1 MSVMTA
7 AAPESMARQK
17 IIAIMIVGVGA
28 GFLSG
33 LFGVGGGILIAPG
46 LVLLAKMD
54 HRRAY
59 GTSLAA
65 VLPIALSSMI
75 AYWTHD
81 HIDWPVMLCL
91 TIGAL
96 GGAVIGTHLLN
107 VVSQSVLAIGFSAI
121 LVLSAVRLFFESD
134 GDGRSA
140 LSLWGIVLLIVIGL
154 LSGILAGLLGVGGGI
169 IMVPAM
175 LVLFSIPSVVAKGT
189 SLAVIVPTALM
200 GTIRNRSNKNV
211 DITAAVIIGLSGIV
225 AAVAGAWF
233 STRLS
238 DTTSNVLFACLML
251 AVASKLLWQEKG
263 RLSTRTEE

>member
-1 MSVMTA
+1 MSAMTVA
-7 AAPESMARQK
+7 PPESMARQK
-17 IIAIMIVGVGA
+17 VLVITLVGLAA

-46 LVLLAKMD
+46 LVFLAKMD

-75 AYWTHD
+75 TYWTHD
-81 HIDWPVMLCL
+81 HIDWPVMVCI

-96 GGAVIGTHLLN
+96 VGAVIGTHFLN
-107 VVSQSVLAIGFSAI
+107 IVSQSALAIGFSAI
-121 LVLSAVRLFFESD
+121 LVLSAVRLFFEGQ
-134 GDGRSA
+134 GDGRA
-140 LSLWGIVLLIVIGL
+140 TLSFWGIVLLVVIGL
-154 LSGILAGLLGVGGGI
+154 VSGILAGLLGVGGGI

-175 LVLFSIPSVVAKGT
+175 LVFFSIPSVVAKGT

-211 DITAAVIIGLSGIV
+211 DIPAAVIIGLSGIV

-233 STRLS
+233 STQLS

-251 AVASKLLWQEKG
+251 AVASKLLWQERG
-263 RLSTRTEE
+263 RLSTRK

>member
-1 MSVMTA
+1 MFVMPE
-7 AAPESMARQK
+7 APSLSMARQK
-17 IIAIMIVGVGA
+17 ILVITVVGVAA

-33 LFGVGGGILIAPG
+33 VFGVGGGILIAPG
-46 LVLLAKMD
+46 LVFLAKMD

-75 AYWTHD
+75 TYWAQG
-81 HIDWPVMLCL
+81 HIDWPVMVCL
-91 TIGAL
+91 TTGAIVGAL
-96 GGAVIGTHLLN
+96 IGTYFLN
-107 VVSQSVLAIGFSAI
+107 VVSQSALAFGFSAI
-121 LVLSAVRLFFESD
+121 LVLSAVRLFFEGE
-134 GDGRSA
+134 GDSRSP
-140 LSLWGIVLLIVIGL
+140 LTFWGIVLLVVIGL
-154 LSGILAGLLGVGGGI
+154 ISGILAGLLGVGGGI

-175 LVLFSIPSVVAKGT
+175 LVFFSIPSIVAKGT

-211 DITAAVIIGLSGIV
+211 DIPAAVIIGLSGIA

-251 AVASKLLWQEKG
+251 AVASKLLWQERG
-263 RLSTRTEE
+263 RFSTRTK

>member
-1 MSVMTA
+1 MSGATQGVSMT
-7 AAPESMARQK
+7 RQH
-17 IIAIMIVGVGA
+17 IVTVTLVGLAA

-46 LVLLAKMD
+46 LVFLAKMD
-54 HRRAY
+54 HRRAH

-75 AYWTHD
+75 TYWTHD
-81 HIDWPVMLCL
+81 HIDWPVTLCL

-96 GGAVIGTHLLN
+96 VGAVIGTHFLN
-107 VVSQSVLAIGFSAI
+107 VVSQSALALGFAGLLVASAI
-121 LVLSAVRLFFESD
+121 RLFFE
-134 GDGRSA
+134 GEGAGRSP
-140 LSLWGIVLLIVIGL
+140 LDLVGIVVLILIGL
-154 LSGILAGLLGVGGGI
+154 ASGILAGLLGVGGGI

-175 LVLFSIPSVVAKGT
+175 LLFFAVPSVVAKGT

-200 GTIRNRSNKNV
+200 GTWRNRKNSNV
-211 DITAAVIIGLSGIV
+211 DIPAAAIIGLSGIV
-225 AAVAGAWF
+225 AAIGGAWF

-263 RLSTRTEE
+263 RLSSKH